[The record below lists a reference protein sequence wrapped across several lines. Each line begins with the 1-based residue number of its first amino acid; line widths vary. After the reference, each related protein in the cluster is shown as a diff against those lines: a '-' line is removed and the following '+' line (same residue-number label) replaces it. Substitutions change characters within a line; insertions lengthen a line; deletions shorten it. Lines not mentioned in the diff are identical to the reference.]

1 MTYDLEPI
9 HTPRL
14 AGASLRL
21 LIALIESGLTR
32 WALLPT
38 LMKSAGMPKL
48 RGAKLTEAPSVRPP
62 IPGRGALAGGD
73 AAEIDLDSLLAAA
86 GKPADCPYTTIADFA
101 AAYRAGSTTP
111 KQVAQTLT
119 DALAATDELDPPM
132 RTMIAWDE
140 GDLKRQAEESTTRF
154 EAGEPLG
161 PLDGVPV
168 IIKDELD
175 QVPYRTTVGTRFLGV
190 APATEDATVVA
201 RLRAAGALLP
211 GKANMHEVGLGVTGL
226 NLHHG
231 TPRNPYAP
239 GHHTGG
245 SSSGSA
251 AAAASGLCP
260 VAVGAD
266 GGGSIRIPAALNG
279 MVGLKAT
286 FGRISEHGAA
296 PLCWSVAH
304 VGPIGATATD
314 VALAYA
320 VMAGPDPA
328 DPGTAAQPAPHLDGY
343 LDDDLQGVRIGVYRS
358 WFEDAE
364 PDIVAACQG
373 VLDGFVERGASIVDI
388 DIEELD
394 NTRIAHTVT
403 IISEMLTSMSDHLA
417 AHRHEMGTDVR
428 SNLSL
433 AAALTAEDYV
443 RAQRMRTRAW
453 NRFERIYEQVDIIA
467 TPTTGIVAPAIAP
480 DALKAGESNLPMLS
494 ALMRFIIPA
503 NLIGLPAI
511 TFPAGFDSQGLPIGF
526 HAMGRAWDEALLLRL
541 ARISEQFVPRKPPR
555 VHFPLLG
562 K

>member
-9 HTPRL
+9 HTPRM

-48 RGAKLTEAPSVRPP
+48 RQAQLTEVPSVRPP
-62 IPGRGALAGGD
+62 IPGRGALDGGE
-73 AAEIDLDSLLAAA
+73 AVEIDLVPVLDSAR
-86 GKPADCPYTTIADFA
+86 KPADCPFETVADFA
-101 AAYRAGSTTP
+101 AAYRDGTTTP
-111 KQVAQTLT
+111 EQVARKLA

-140 GDLKRQAEESTTRF
+140 GDLLQQAQESTARF
-154 EAGEPLG
+154 AAGAPLG
-161 PLDGVPV
+161 PLDGVP
-168 IIKDELD
+168 IIVKDELD
-175 QVPYRTTVGTRFLGV
+175 QVPYRTTVGTRFLGT
-190 APATEDATVVA
+190 APAEEDATVVA

-226 NLHHG
+226 NLNHG
-231 TPRNPYAP
+231 TPRNAYDP

-245 SSSGSA
+245 SSSGAA

-266 GGGSIRIPAALNG
+266 GGGSIRIPASLNG

-320 VMAGPDPA
+320 AMAGPDQA
-328 DPGTAAQPAPHLDGY
+328 DPGTASQPAPDLEGY
-343 LDDDLQGVRIGVYRS
+343 LDDDLQGLRIGIYEP

-364 PDIVAACQG
+364 PDIVAACRA
-373 VLDGFVERGASIVDI
+373 VVDGFVERGATTVAI

-394 NTRIAHTVT
+394 LTRIAHTIT
-403 IISEMLTSMSDHLA
+403 IVSEMLTSLSDHLD

-433 AAALTAEDYV
+433 AAALTAQDYV
-443 RAQRMRTRAW
+443 RAQRMRTRVW
-453 NRFERIYEQVDIIA
+453 NRFERIYRDVDIIA
-467 TPTTGIVAPAIAP
+467 TPTNGIVAPAIAP

-526 HAMGRAWDEALLLRL
+526 HAMGRAWEEALLLRL
-541 ARISEQFVPRKPPR
+541 ARISEQFVARRPPK
-555 VHFPLLG
+555 VHFPLMG
-562 K
+562 G